1 MSDDT
6 SKDVTELT
14 VQLLSAYLANNTVA
28 SGDLASLIATTREAL
43 GSSPATPEAEPQSY
57 EPKVSAKKSLASP
70 DHIISLIDGK
80 PYKTLK
86 RHLAGHGLT
95 PQDYRERYNLRSDYP
110 MVAPSYSEHRRHVA
124 QNLGLGRKKVGLET
138 EGPVS
143 VAAEEPQAA
152 PDAPAKDKTKPA
164 SRGPKARA
172 AAPSSAPN
180 APVDTAPVVE
190 TQAPAAARKARKARV
205 AAKAVAAPD
214 SATSVAAPEKPT
226 SEKPKRTAKPK
237 APTAVAGETS
247 EDKSA
252 VVTASPKT
260 AGKAKATKT
269 RAAKSAAPRKPAK
282 PKAPAKAAD
291 SEAPVTEVVSSNAA

>member
-43 GSSPATPEAEPQSY
+43 GSSSATPEAEPQSY

-95 PQDYRERYNLRSDYP
+95 PEDYRERYNLRSDYP

-124 QNLGLGRKKVGLET
+124 QNLGLGRRKVSLET

-143 VAAEEPQAA
+143 VAAEEPQSV
-152 PDAPAKDKTKPA
+152 PDGPVKAKTKPA
-164 SRGPKARA
+164 SKAPKART
-172 AAPSSAPN
+172 AAPSFAQN

-190 TQAPAAARKARKARV
+190 TQAPAAARKAPKARV

-214 SATSVAAPEKPT
+214 AATSVAAPEKPT
-226 SEKPKRTAKPK
+226 SEKPKRAAKPK
-237 APTAVAGETS
+237 VPTTVAGETS

-252 VVTASPKT
+252 VASPKT

-269 RAAKSAAPRKPAK
+269 KAVKSAAPRKPAK
-282 PKAPAKAAD
+282 PKATAKVVN
-291 SEAPVTEVVSSNAA
+291 SEAPVTEVVSSHAA